1 MGKTYFMDPNGNY
14 KEVTDLAKLK
24 VDIVD
29 NFETFWMDGSG
40 DGYFE
45 YFAENEEKTS
55 LLIGPNVEY
64 GMYLHFMDRDDKGN
78 GVDLLSLYDA
88 ARLDEV
94 AETAEEIYASVG
106 LFLPVEKAWEAIVDF
121 VERGKP
127 SDKVTWITP
136 DDIPDE
142 GNW

>member
-1 MGKTYFMDPNGNY
+1 MGKVYFMDPNGNY
-14 KEVTDLAKLK
+14 KEVTELAKLK
-24 VDIVD
+24 ADIVD
-29 NFETFWMDGSG
+29 DFETFWMDGSG

-45 YFAENEEKTS
+45 YIVGDEVKS
-55 LLIGPNVEY
+55 LLLVGPNVEH
-64 GMYLHFMDRDDKGN
+64 GMYLHFMDREDKGN

-88 ARLDEV
+88 ERLDEV

-106 LFLPVEKAWEAIVDF
+106 LFLPVELAWKAIVDF
-121 VERGKP
+121 VENGKP
-127 SDKVTWITP
+127 SEAIEWITP